1 MTERRWMSGVY
12 DDVKTRTR
20 MHKRQQQ
27 APLKMTF
34 YDD

>member
-1 MTERRWMSGVY
+1 MSGVY

-20 MHKRQQQ
+20 MHTRQQQ